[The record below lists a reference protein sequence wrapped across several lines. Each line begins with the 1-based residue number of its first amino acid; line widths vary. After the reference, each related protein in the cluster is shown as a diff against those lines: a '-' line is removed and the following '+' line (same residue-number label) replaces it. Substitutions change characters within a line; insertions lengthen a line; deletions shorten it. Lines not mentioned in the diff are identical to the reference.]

1 MSSFITAIKLVQWR
15 FKVMLSIIICNFYVH
30 LLGTTFHQQLVNST
44 HWNFDRICFNWSYV
58 RHLIWPEISEFCHNF
73 VFHVHECFL
82 TRNSNL
88 IADVI
93 WQEIKPKHFYCLG
106 FSARAT
112 QVEKY
117 PNSGPLF
124 HPCAAASLT
133 KLVSH
138 DDDAFRS
145 WDLFAGYNAGGTT
158 QVILSSLEID

>member
-1 MSSFITAIKLVQWR
+1 MWFDEK
-15 FKVMLSIIICNFYVH
+15 N
-30 LLGTTFHQQLVNST
+30 QL
-44 HWNFDRICFNWSYV
+44 
-58 RHLIWPEISEFCHNF
+58 PA
-73 VFHVHECFL
+73 VHESTSGALATFL
-82 TRNSNL
+82 VKAQHQSCEILL
-88 IADVI
+88 IKPDVI